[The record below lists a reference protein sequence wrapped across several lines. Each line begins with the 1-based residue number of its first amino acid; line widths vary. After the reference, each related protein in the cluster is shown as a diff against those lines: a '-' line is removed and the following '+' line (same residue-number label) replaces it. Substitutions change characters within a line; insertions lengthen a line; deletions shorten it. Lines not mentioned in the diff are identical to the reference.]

1 MTTPLRRIFDEL
13 WNGKNRAVI
22 DEVMSPEYIHHD
34 VLYPDSGIDGYKQFV
49 EQYLTAFPDI
59 RITIHDEIV
68 AGDAIVAR
76 WTATGTQN
84 GDLLKLPP
92 TGNRLS
98 VTGITIARVMDGKIV
113 ESWNNWDAL
122 GMMRQLGAIPR
133 DAINRAA

>member
-84 GDLLKLPP
+84 GDLLKPG
-92 TGNRLS
+92 TACR
-98 VTGITIARVMDGKIV
+98 
-113 ESWNNWDAL
+113 
-122 GMMRQLGAIPR
+122 
-133 DAINRAA
+133 